1 MQGMS
6 LLHNPKT
13 NITKAEA
20 LDNENKI
27 IKQLNKS
34 ELYTL
39 FDLEFLAM
47 QNLLGL
53 QKNGF
58 FTG

>member
-1 MQGMS
+1 MMQGMS

-27 IKQLNKS
+27 IKQPIKVNFIHYL
-34 ELYTL
+34 T
-39 FDLEFLAM
+39 
-47 QNLLGL
+47 
-53 QKNGF
+53 
-58 FTG
+58 